1 MFIIRFATVVVVLLT
16 MLSCNSQPYYYHS
29 CEYTDI
35 ANNCTLE
42 KVVHQA
48 DLTSLGENYN
58 IIDMAIHDS
67 IAVLFARD
75 PRGIFPVVNLKTL
88 KEIGVYVSRGRAFNE
103 LTTNSHFNEI
113 LKEDDCLKA
122 VFYDLNKN
130 KMFKWN
136 ITRSIDDKVTVFDT
150 IIEYNSKRLIPYADN
165 FQLNKNLHLIT
176 TNGLGFRGESHKY
189 VVPIYAVND
198 IISDK
203 LERKYKIFKDSL
215 VIVSSDNDVSK
226 YFYATNTMRPDRS
239 KLAMVLSRFPQVNI
253 LDIESGA
260 IKGFRIKDLTINPD
274 NQTIFYASACCDSN
288 YIYALFNDINLNEQ
302 DRTSVPSHNS
312 RIHVFDWEGNLV
324 RDVELDG
331 FFQVLRCWNGL
342 FYAIERLSGKIYTYK
357 LDS

>member
-1 MFIIRFATVVVVLLT
+1 
-16 MLSCNSQPYYYHS
+16 MLSCNSQPYYYS

-58 IIDMAIHDS
+58 IIDMAIYDS
-67 IAVLFARD
+67 IAVLFAHD
-75 PRGIFPVVNLKTL
+75 PRGIFPVVNLKRL
-88 KEIGVYVSRGRAFNE
+88 EEVGVYVSRGRAINE
-103 LTTNSHFNEI
+103 LSTNSHFNEI
-113 LKEDDCLKA
+113 LVENNCMKA

-136 ITRSIDDKVTVFDT
+136 ISKSIDNKVTVFDT
-150 IIEYNSKRLIPYADN
+150 IIEYNSSKRLVPYADN
-165 FQLNKNLHLIT
+165 FQLKDNLHLVT

-189 VVPIYAVND
+189 VVPEYAVNN
-198 IISDK
+198 ILSDK
-203 LERKYKIFKDSL
+203 LERKYKIFNDSL

-226 YFYATNTMRPDRS
+226 YFYASNSMRPDRN
-239 KLAMVLSRFPQVNI
+239 KLAMVLSRIPQINI
-253 LDIESGA
+253 LDIATGKVDGYR
-260 IKGFRIKDLTINPD
+260 IKGLTINTD
-274 NQTIFYASACCDSN
+274 SQKIFYASACCDNN
-288 YIYALFNDINLNEQ
+288 YIYALFNNIDLNE
-302 DRTSVPSHNS
+302 TPSVALPSHNS